1 MKEGRSV
8 NIELRGISRNGS
20 AGMQTDGC
28 MDEII
33 NLRQEAGTLRPVG
46 TYASLN
52 RVIDMSG
59 YDKVFV
65 HTTAIWKN
73 YLGVRG
79 QEDSY
84 RLEYFA
90 TGRDNAIFP
99 IVPQNI
105 GDCGSK
111 DVEFNQAGNIAIL
124 CGENTYFCLRYDFKK
139 RRYIRISNDFN
150 GQAEDTIL
158 PPNLDIRFRVDINSY
173 SPYGADI
180 PEPIITVCQT
190 GKDSRNSS
198 ENERIRCSKLTMQR
212 ILKKERE
219 LGRLKGFFKLI
230 YAYELFDGSYI
241 LQSQPIL
248 MPQANDSSVR
258 WRDKVHE
265 TYSYL
270 TACKVWYKSFLYG
283 LRAAENDVRIW
294 NYNAQGWTEHY
305 EGDNNIYYR
314 PITPSR
320 GVPYSLSSVIDD
332 TKYTHNLF
340 CSIFLDKE
348 QQRKNMERHTHLCVS
363 YSNRLQYKIANGIS
377 SEYKDI
383 FKGVSVFITR
393 EVYGYDTGSEPD
405 YMYEYKYNG
414 EYRFESYTFKPKTDA
429 EIIKELEE
437 NGIYYK
443 VASIEFDKLQSPTKE
458 WVDIDLKS
466 NKVLANLEAQDRLR
480 VSEDERKSYMPKTS
494 FTYNGRL
501 HIADYRNIAFRGFP
515 LNYFY
520 NEEGRGQFETK
531 INTIWRHKVGNDV
544 REEWREGNYPMISV
558 EVDLETKTDDIK
570 VVRYE
575 KVPLISRG
583 LIYTHNFLNDISIHL
598 GIINVN
604 AGVNTYSLNPIISYP
619 DSRAKKITI
628 TIQEHRDGHNYLN
641 RLELPLKEDSMNNY
655 AYYISPDLKPIDISV
670 TVGTTT
676 PMSLPKSN
684 FGTDIER
691 NMLKVSQT
699 DNPLYFPLSNT
710 YRVGSGRIIKLMS
723 NTVSVGEGQ
732 TGAAPL
738 MVFCSDGIW
747 ALMVDSSGQVAY
759 TNSRPISRDILNNR
773 DNAKNVSGGIV
784 FATDRGLMLLNG
796 ADVTEIGE
804 AVEGRVS
811 RHFESSPSAEKLL
824 YARELYDNE
833 KSVRL
838 LKSIDLTEF
847 KDYLKDIRM
856 GYNYNKQELMVA
868 NPQKEYYYVLSA
880 AGRWYKHSGK
890 IKFFVEDYPNTY
902 ICTANK
908 LLNIGRE
915 DGNTSETGFVTRA
928 MRLGGQTLKRLTRV
942 ILRGWF
948 GVERE
953 NWINDIDCRDINM
966 TPKTDG
972 SIDLRR
978 PSIIRIKLKPNK
990 ASIIEIENTEEQPRR
1005 VTKTLD
1011 ISVESSLKYSYSGKG
1026 DIKVVGELYFPKER
1040 YYDLFAEEGDSM
1052 VEVAVKL
1059 KYAISSYKDGFK
1071 NLTVNGM
1078 DRRTYTIYINYANC
1092 GTLDESRISFRS
1104 VTGDSWYSGIDEAYD
1119 KNFERI
1125 EGKRWRQTGEK
1136 SIEITDTVMGTV
1148 GSPLVQN
1155 IGAIPYVR
1163 FPIDIEIP
1171 RGEATEP
1178 VFMKAGKDIS
1188 VESEGVEAAINSIF
1202 LKNNTYYTFRVPTSN
1217 NLSDGNGLR
1226 LERMSID
1233 DLVRSMNS
1241 GQDGILSTLQ
1251 LPSKDKLLAD
1261 VGRKLLG
1268 RYDVY
1273 NVMWTEGGY
1282 TIPYVTLL
1290 EEIRAGKYSN
1300 EYKIKDTTMLLEED
1314 KVYCLKTLDGDR
1326 YTFIN
1331 DIGDHTIQYS
1341 RLLESIKSGSYPMY
1355 DEDGAIP
1362 EKVYLRKG
1370 RCVEVVDGRTGN
1382 SIGDGFMYT
1391 GETGSVSSKYIL
1403 EMTQPDNPN
1412 KTPIPYI
1419 NSGYML
1425 RIKNNSKILVQTDRG
1440 SWRIVFRESPSDKPY
1455 IDISALQLINNITL
1469 KKYEFIS
1476 DYDKSHPIF
1485 LREGATRLI
1494 TRDGV
1499 VYEVDYVGDSPIPY
1513 DKLIQNLEAG
1523 KYAIISPQTQ
1533 RYAGLYVYGSYDGK
1547 QWVLLGRI
1555 ERTGEFRDLGCLVE
1569 RNDCKYYKVMF
1580 FGNLNINS
1588 EIDYLEVQGGDTLY
1602 GEKIR

>member
-46 TYASLN
+46 AYSSLEKY
-52 RVIDMSG
+52 IDVSG

-79 QEDSY
+79 KDDSY

-111 DVEFNQAGNIAIL
+111 DVEFNQVGNIAIL

-198 ENERIRCSKLTMQR
+198 ENERIDSSKLTMQR
-212 ILKKERE
+212 LLKKERE

-230 YAYELFDGSYI
+230 YAYELFDGSHI

-248 MPQANDSSVR
+248 MPQANDKCVR
-258 WRDKVHE
+258 WSSKKLN
-265 TYSYL
+265 YL
-270 TACKVWYKSFLYG
+270 TDNAVWYQSFMENLE
-283 LRAAENDVRIW
+283 ASENDVGIR
-294 NYNAQGWTEHY
+294 NYSYQGWTEY
-305 EGDNNIYYR
+305 NEGDNNIYYR
-314 PITPSR
+314 PRSPRRNT
-320 GVPYSLSSVIDD
+320 PYSLSSHHTD
-332 TKYTHNLF
+332 YTPNLF
-340 CSIFLDKE
+340 CGIRRTD
-348 QQRKNMERHTHLCVS
+348 THLAIS
-363 YSNRLQYKIANGIS
+363 YSNRLQYKVANGIS

-393 EVYGYDTGSEPD
+393 EVYGYDTGSNPNVVEMSNFGD
-405 YMYEYKYNG
+405 TGTKYKTLY
-414 EYRFESYTFKPKTDA
+414 FKPKTDA
-429 EIIKELEE
+429 EIIRELEE

-583 LIYTHNFLNDISIHL
+583 LISTHNFLNDISIHL
-598 GIINVN
+598 GVINEN

-670 TVGTTT
+670 NTVGTTT

-856 GYNYNKQELMVA
+856 GYNYNKQELIVA
-868 NPQKEYYYVLSA
+868 NPQKDYYYVLSA

-942 ILRGWF
+942 VLRGWF

-978 PSIIRIKLKPNK
+978 PSISRIKLKPNK

-1125 EGKRWRQTGEK
+1125 EGKRWRQIGEK
-1136 SIEITDTVMGTV
+1136 SIEITDIVMGTV

-1314 KVYCLKTLDGDR
+1314 KVYCLNTLDGDR

-1341 RLLESIKSGSYPMY
+1341 RLLESVKSGSYPMY

-1419 NSGYML
+1419 NSEYIL
-1425 RIKNNSKILVQTDRG
+1425 RIKNNRKILVQTDRG

>member
-46 TYASLN
+46 AYSSLEKY
-52 RVIDMSG
+52 IDVSG
-59 YDKVFV
+59 YNKVFV

-79 QEDSY
+79 KEDNY

-99 IVPQNI
+99 IVSQNI
-105 GDCGSK
+105 GDCGSE
-111 DVEFNQAGNIAIL
+111 DVEFNQVGNIAIL

-198 ENERIRCSKLTMQR
+198 ENERIDSSKLTMQR
-212 ILKKERE
+212 LLKKERE

-248 MPQANDSSVR
+248 MPQANDKCVR
-258 WRDKVHE
+258 WSSGKLN
-265 TYSYL
+265 YL
-270 TACKVWYKSFLYG
+270 TDDAVWYQSFMENLE
-283 LRAAENDVRIW
+283 ASENDVGIQ
-294 NYNAQGWTEHY
+294 NYSYQGWTEY
-305 EGDNNIYYR
+305 NEGDNNIYYR
-314 PITPSR
+314 PRSPRRNT
-320 GVPYSLSSVIDD
+320 PYSLSSHHTD
-332 TKYTHNLF
+332 YTPNLF
-340 CSIFLDKE
+340 CGIRRTD
-348 QQRKNMERHTHLCVS
+348 THLAIS
-363 YSNRLQYKIANGIS
+363 YSNRLQYKVANGIS
-377 SEYKDI
+377 SEYKDV

-393 EVYGYDTGSEPD
+393 EVYGYDTGSNPNVVEMSNFGD
-405 YMYEYKYNG
+405 TGTKYKTLY
-414 EYRFESYTFKPKTDA
+414 FKPKTDA

-583 LIYTHNFLNDISIHL
+583 LISTHNFLNDISIHL

-604 AGVNTYSLNPIISYP
+604 TGVNTYSLNPIISYP

-759 TNSRPISRDILNNR
+759 TNSRPISREVLNNR
-773 DNAKNVSGGIV
+773 DNAKNIGGGIV

-856 GYNYNKQELMVA
+856 GYNYNKQELIVA
-868 NPQKEYYYVLSA
+868 NPQKAYYYVLSA
-880 AGRWYKHSGK
+880 AGRWYKRSGR

-953 NWINDIDCRDINM
+953 NWINNIDCRDINM

-978 PSIIRIKLKPNK
+978 PSISRIKLKPNK

-1026 DIKVVGELYFPKER
+1026 DIKVVGELYFPKEM
-1040 YYDLFAEEGDSM
+1040 YYDLFAEEGDSV

-1078 DRRTYTIYINYANC
+1078 DRRTFTFYINYTNC
-1092 GTLDESRISFRS
+1092 GKLDEDRISFRS

-1125 EGKRWRQTGEK
+1125 EGKRWQRTGEK
-1136 SIEITDTVMGTV
+1136 SIEITDTVMGSV
-1148 GSPLVQN
+1148 DNPLSQE

-1163 FPIDIEIP
+1163 FPINIEIP

-1188 VESEGVEAAINSIF
+1188 VESEGVEATINSIT
-1202 LKNNTYYTFRVPTSN
+1202 LRNNTYYTFRVPTSN
-1217 NLSDGNGLR
+1217 NLSNGNGLR

-1251 LPSKDKLLAD
+1251 PPSKDKLLAD

-1362 EKVYLRKG
+1362 EKVYIRKG

-1419 NSGYML
+1419 NSEYIL
-1425 RIKNNSKILVQTDRG
+1425 LIKNNSKILVQTDRG
-1440 SWRIVFRESPSDKPY
+1440 SWRIVFRESPSYKPY

-1476 DYDKSHPIF
+1476 DYDESHPIF

-1494 TRDGV
+1494 SREGK
-1499 VYEVDYVGDSPIPY
+1499 VYEIDYVGNSPIAY
-1513 DKLIQNLEAG
+1513 NKLIQNLEAG

-1547 QWVLLGRI
+1547 QWALLGRV

-1569 RNDCKYYKVMF
+1569 RNDCKYYKIMF
-1580 FGNLNINS
+1580 FGNLNVNS

>member
-46 TYASLN
+46 AYSSLN
-52 RVIDMSG
+52 RDVDMSG

-65 HTTAIWKN
+65 HTTAMWKN
-73 YLGVRG
+73 YLGVREKG
-79 QEDSY
+79 RGY
-84 RLEYFA
+84 ILEYFA
-90 TGRDNAIFP
+90 FGTTENNILS
-99 IVPQNI
+99 ITPQEI
-105 GDCGSK
+105 GNCGSN
-111 DVEFNQAGNIAIL
+111 DVEFNQMGNIAVL
-124 CGENTYFCLRYDFKK
+124 CGESTYFCLKYDAKTK
-139 RRYIRISNDFN
+139 RYIRISNDFN
-150 GQAEDTIL
+150 GQEDDTIL

-198 ENERIRCSKLTMQR
+198 ENERIDSSKLTMQR
-212 ILKKERE
+212 LLKKERE

-230 YAYELFDGSYI
+230 YAYELFDGSHI

-248 MPQANDSSVR
+248 MPQANDKCVR
-258 WRDKVHE
+258 WSSGKLN
-265 TYSYL
+265 YL
-270 TACKVWYKSFLYG
+270 TDDAVWYQSFMENLE
-283 LRAAENDVRIW
+283 ASENDVGIR
-294 NYNAQGWTEHY
+294 NYSYQGWTEY
-305 EGDNNIYYR
+305 NEGDNNIYYR
-314 PITPSR
+314 PRSPRRNT
-320 GVPYSLSSVIDD
+320 PYSLSSHHTD
-332 TKYTHNLF
+332 YTPNLF
-340 CSIFLDKE
+340 CGIRRTD
-348 QQRKNMERHTHLCVS
+348 THLAIS
-363 YSNRLQYKIANGIS
+363 YSNRLQYKVANGIS

-393 EVYGYDTGSEPD
+393 EVYGYDTGSNPNVVEMSNFGD
-405 YMYEYKYNG
+405 TGTKYKTLY
-414 EYRFESYTFKPKTDA
+414 FKSKTDA
-429 EIIKELEE
+429 EIIRELEE

-480 VSEDERKSYMPKTS
+480 VAEDERKSYAPKTS

-501 HIADYRNIAFRGFP
+501 HIADYRSIAFRGFP

-520 NEEGRGQFETK
+520 NQEGRGQFKTQEN
-531 INTIWRHKVGNDV
+531 IIWKGDIDNEIRKY
-544 REEWREGNYPMISV
+544 WRDSRYPMISIEV
-558 EVDLETKTDDIK
+558 ELETETDEIK
-570 VVRYE
+570 VVRHE
-575 KVPLISRG
+575 KVPIIGFSR
-583 LIYTHNFLNDISIHL
+583 SIP
-598 GIINVN
+598 IIFGALPDVSIPIGVVNLN
-604 AGVNTYSLNPIISYP
+604 AGVKTYSLNPIISYP
-619 DSRAKKITI
+619 DSRAKRII
-628 TIQEHRDGHNYLN
+628 VTIQEYSRDTGHSNSK
-641 RLELPLKEDSMNNY
+641 RLMLPLKEDIMNNY
-655 AYYISPDLKPIDISV
+655 AYYISPDLKPIDISLNAANN
-670 TVGTTT
+670 
-676 PMSLPKSN
+676 PIELPKSN
-684 FGTDIER
+684 YGTNTER

-699 DNPLYFPLSNT
+699 GNPLYFPLSNT

-747 ALMVDSSGQVAY
+747 ALMVDASGQVAY
-759 TNSRPISRDILNNR
+759 TNSRPISRDVLNGR
-773 DNAKNVSGGIV
+773 DNAKNVQGGIV
-784 FATDRGLMLLNG
+784 FATDRGLMLLSG
-796 ADVTEIGE
+796 AEVTEIGE
-804 AVEGRVS
+804 TVEGRVS

-868 NPQKEYYYVLSA
+868 NPNKEYYYVLSA
-880 AGRWYKHSGK
+880 VGRWYKLSGK
-890 IKFFVEDYPNTY
+890 IRFFVEDYPKTY
-902 ICTANK
+902 ACIANK
-908 LLNIGRE
+908 LLNVGRE
-915 DGNTSETGFVTRA
+915 EGKTAGTGFVTRA
-928 MRLGGQTLKRLTRV
+928 MRLGGQTFKRLTRV

-978 PSIIRIKLKPNK
+978 PSISRIKLKPNK
-990 ASIIEIENTEEQPRR
+990 VSIIEIENTEEQPRR

-1026 DIKVVGELYFPKER
+1026 DIKVVGELYFPKEM

-1078 DRRTYTIYINYANC
+1078 DRRMYTIYINYANC
-1092 GTLDESRISFRS
+1092 GKLDEDRISFRS

-1125 EGKRWRQTGEK
+1125 EGKRWRQIGEK

-1188 VESEGVEAAINSIF
+1188 VESEVVEATINSIT

-1233 DLVRSMNS
+1233 DLAKSINS
-1241 GQDGILSTLQ
+1241 GQGGILSTMQ
-1251 LPSKDKLLAD
+1251 PSSGQKLLAD

-1273 NVMWTEGGY
+1273 NVMWTEGEY

-1314 KVYCLKTLDGDR
+1314 KVYCLNTLDGDR

-1419 NSGYML
+1419 NSEYIL

-1455 IDISALQLINNITL
+1455 IDIAALQLINNITL

-1476 DYDKSHPIF
+1476 DYDKGHPIF
-1485 LREGATRLI
+1485 LREGATRLV
-1494 TRDGV
+1494 TREGI
-1499 VYEVDYVGDSPIPY
+1499 VYEIDYVGDSPIPY

-1523 KYAIISPQTQ
+1523 KYAIIAPQTQ

-1547 QWVLLGRI
+1547 QWALLGRV

-1569 RNDCKYYKVMF
+1569 RNDCKYYKIMF
-1580 FGNLNINS
+1580 FGNLNVNS

>member
-46 TYASLN
+46 AYSSLEKY
-52 RVIDMSG
+52 IDVSG

-79 QEDSY
+79 KDDSY

-99 IVPQNI
+99 ITPQNI

-111 DVEFNQAGNIAIL
+111 DVEFNQVGNIAIL

-150 GQAEDTIL
+150 GQDEDTIL

-198 ENERIRCSKLTMQR
+198 ENERIDSSKLTMQR
-212 ILKKERE
+212 LLKKERE

-248 MPQANDSSVR
+248 MPQANDKCVR
-258 WRDKVHE
+258 WSSGKLN
-265 TYSYL
+265 YL
-270 TACKVWYKSFLYG
+270 TDDAVWYQSFMENLE
-283 LRAAENDVRIW
+283 ASENDVGIR
-294 NYNAQGWTEHY
+294 NYSYQGWTEY
-305 EGDNNIYYR
+305 NEGDNNIYYR
-314 PITPSR
+314 PRSPRRNT
-320 GVPYSLSSVIDD
+320 PYSLSSHHTD
-332 TKYTHNLF
+332 YTPNLF
-340 CSIFLDKE
+340 CGIRRTD
-348 QQRKNMERHTHLCVS
+348 THLAIS
-363 YSNRLQYKIANGIS
+363 YSNRLQYKVANGIS

-393 EVYGYDTGSEPD
+393 EVYGYDTGSNPNVVEMSNFGD
-405 YMYEYKYNG
+405 TGTKYKTLY
-414 EYRFESYTFKPKTDA
+414 FKPKTDA
-429 EIIKELEE
+429 EIIRELEE

-531 INTIWRHKVGNDV
+531 INTIWRHKVGNDA

-583 LIYTHNFLNDISIHL
+583 FISTHNFLNDISIHL
-598 GIINVN
+598 GVINEN

-619 DSRAKKITI
+619 DSRAKKVTI

-670 TVGTTT
+670 NTVGTAT

-773 DNAKNVSGGIV
+773 ENAKNVSGGIV

-856 GYNYNKQELMVA
+856 GYNYNKQELIVA
-868 NPQKEYYYVLSA
+868 NPQKDYYYVLSA

-978 PSIIRIKLKPNK
+978 PSISRIKLKPNK

-1026 DIKVVGELYFPKER
+1026 DIKVVGELYFPQER
-1040 YYDLFAEEGDSM
+1040 YYDLFAEEGDSI

-1125 EGKRWRQTGEK
+1125 EGKRWRQIGEK
-1136 SIEITDTVMGTV
+1136 SIEITDTVIGTV

-1403 EMTQPDNPN
+1403 EMTQPNNPD

-1419 NSGYML
+1419 NSEYIL

>member
-46 TYASLN
+46 AYSSLN
-52 RVIDMSG
+52 RDVDMSG

-79 QEDSY
+79 KEQNYS
-84 RLEYFA
+84 LEYFA
-90 TGRDNAIFP
+90 IDIENSISP
-99 IVPQNI
+99 ITPQYI
-105 GDCGSK
+105 GDCGSN
-111 DVEFNQAGNIAIL
+111 DVEFNQAGNIAVL
-124 CGENTYFCLRYDFKK
+124 CGESTYFCLRYDVKSRK
-139 RRYIRISNDFN
+139 YIRITNDFN
-150 GQAEDTIL
+150 GQAEDRIL
-158 PPNLDIRFRVDINSY
+158 PPNLDIRFRVDLNTYTPTY
-173 SPYGADI
+173 SSKEI

-190 GKDSRNSS
+190 AEDARKSS
-198 ENERIRCSKLTMQR
+198 EDERKECSKLTMQR
-212 ILKKERE
+212 ILRKERE
-219 LGRLKGFFKLI
+219 KGRLKGFFKLI
-230 YAYELFDGSYI
+230 YAYELFDGSHI

-265 TYSYL
+265 NHNYL
-270 TACKVWYKSFLYG
+270 AGWRIWYNRFLYG

-314 PITPSR
+314 PVAPSR

-332 TKYTHNLF
+332 TEYTHNLF

-363 YSNRLQYKIANGIS
+363 YSNRLQYRVASGIS
-377 SEYKDI
+377 SEYKDV

-393 EVYGYDTGSEPD
+393 EVYGYDTGSNPN
-405 YMYEYKYNG
+405 YVYEYRHG
-414 EYRFESYTFKPKTDA
+414 SDYRIENYIFKPKTDA
-429 EIIKELEE
+429 DIIKELEA
-437 NGIYYK
+437 NSVYYK
-443 VASIEFDKLQSPTKE
+443 VANISFDKLQSPTKE
-458 WVDIDLKS
+458 WVDIDLETDKI
-466 NKVLANLEAQDRLR
+466 LANLEAQDRLR

-531 INTIWRHKVGNDV
+531 RNIIWRHKVDNEIRD
-544 REEWREGNYPMISV
+544 EWRVRNYPMISV
-558 EVDLETKTDDIK
+558 EVDIETNTDDIK

-575 KVPLISRG
+575 KVPLLSRG
-583 LIYTHNFLNDISIHL
+583 ITVDDSTIGVL
-598 GIINVN
+598 GILNEN
-604 AGVNTYSLNPIISYP
+604 NGVSTYSLNPMVSYP
-619 DSRAKKITI
+619 DGRAKKITI
-628 TIQEHRDGHNYLN
+628 TIQDCRDGQNYLK
-641 RLELPLKEDSMNNY
+641 RLVLPLKEDELNNC
-655 AYYISPDLKPIDISV
+655 AYYISPDLKPIDI
-670 TVGTTT
+670 TVDKVWNST
-676 PMSLPKSN
+676 PLKLPQSN
-684 FGTDIER
+684 FGMDIER

-699 DNPLYFPLSNT
+699 GNPLYFPLSNT

-759 TNSRPISRDILNNR
+759 TNSRPISRDVLNGR
-773 DNAKNVSGGIV
+773 DNAKNVQGGIV
-784 FATDRGLMLLNG
+784 FATDRGLMLLSG
-796 ADVTEIGE
+796 AEVTEIGE
-804 AVEGRVS
+804 TVEGRVS

-868 NPQKEYYYVLSA
+868 NPNKEYYYVLSA
-880 AGRWYKHSGK
+880 VGRWYKLSGK
-890 IKFFVEDYPNTY
+890 IRFFVEDYPKTY
-902 ICTANK
+902 ACIANK
-908 LLNIGRE
+908 LLNVGRE
-915 DGNTSETGFVTRA
+915 EGKTAETGFVTRA
-928 MRLGGQTLKRLTRV
+928 MRLGEQTFKRLTRV

-978 PSIIRIKLKPNK
+978 PSISRIKLKPNK

-1026 DIKVVGELYFPKER
+1026 DIEVEGELYFPKEQ
-1040 YYDLFAEEGDSM
+1040 YLNLFAEGSNSII
-1052 VEVAVKL
+1052 EVAVKL

-1071 NLTVNGM
+1071 NLTVNGL
-1078 DRRTYTIYINYANC
+1078 DRRTYTIYINYTNC
-1092 GTLDESRISFRS
+1092 GEVNEDRVAFRS
-1104 VTGDSWYSGIDEAYD
+1104 STGDEWYSESGNVYNN
-1119 KNFERI
+1119 NFETVSKNWER
-1125 EGKRWRQTGEK
+1125 TGEK
-1136 SIEITDTVMGTV
+1136 IIRVADFAMGSA
-1148 GSPLVQN
+1148 GNPLTQEVA
-1155 IGAIPYVR
+1155 AIPYVR
-1163 FPIDIEIP
+1163 FPIKMVIP
-1171 RGEATEP
+1171 QGETTVPIFIKE
-1178 VFMKAGKDIS
+1178 GNGIS
-1188 VESEGVEAAINSIF
+1188 VESEGVEAMINSVT
-1202 LKNNTYYTFRVPTSN
+1202 LSYDTYYTFRIPQSN
-1217 NLSDGNGLR
+1217 SLTKEDNVGVKR
-1226 LERMSID
+1226 LSID
-1233 DLVRSMNS
+1233 DLSKSIVS
-1241 GQDGILSTLQ
+1241 GQDGILGTLR
-1251 LPSKDKLLAD
+1251 PTARENLLAETGSR
-1261 VGRKLLG
+1261 VLG
-1268 RYDVY
+1268 DYEVY
-1273 NVMWTEGGY
+1273 NVMWTQG
-1282 TIPYVTLL
+1282 THTLPYITLL
-1290 EEIRAGKYSN
+1290 ENMKTGKYS
-1300 EYKIKDTTMLLEED
+1300 ETYKEIDTTFLLEAD
-1314 KVYCLKTLDGDR
+1314 KAYALNTLDSDR
-1326 YTFIN
+1326 YVFFN
-1331 DIGDHTIQYS
+1331 DKGDHDITYS
-1341 RLLESIKSGSYPMY
+1341 RLVSSIRRGVYPDY
-1355 DEDGAIP
+1355 DENGIIP
-1362 EKVYLRKG
+1362 EYVYLSKG
-1370 RCVEVVDGRTGN
+1370 RCITVINGWTGN
-1382 SIGDGFMYT
+1382 SIGDGFVYT
-1391 GETGSVSSKYIL
+1391 GETGRVSSKYIL
-1403 EMTQPDNPN
+1403 EMTQSNNPN

-1425 RIKNNSKILVQTDRG
+1425 RIKNNSKILVQTDSQ
-1440 SWRIVFRESPSDKPY
+1440 SWRIIFKELPLNQSHF
-1455 IDISALQLINNITL
+1455 DISASQLINNITL

-1476 DYDKSHPIF
+1476 DYDKGHPIF
-1485 LREGATRLI
+1485 LREGATRLV
-1494 TRDGV
+1494 TREGI
-1499 VYEVDYVGDSPIPY
+1499 VYEIDYVGDSPIPY

-1523 KYAIISPQTQ
+1523 KYAIIAPQTQ

-1547 QWVLLGRI
+1547 QWALLGRV

-1569 RNDCKYYKVMF
+1569 RNDCKYYKIMF

>member
-46 TYASLN
+46 AYSSLEKY
-52 RVIDMSG
+52 IDVSG

-79 QEDSY
+79 KDDSY

-90 TGRDNAIFP
+90 TGIDNAIFP
-99 IVPQNI
+99 ITPQNI

-111 DVEFNQAGNIAIL
+111 DVEFNQVGNIAIL

-150 GQAEDTIL
+150 GQDEDTIL

-198 ENERIRCSKLTMQR
+198 ENERIDSSKLTMQR
-212 ILKKERE
+212 LLKKERE
-219 LGRLKGFFKLI
+219 LGRLKGFFKLV

-248 MPQANDSSVR
+248 MPQANDKCVR
-258 WRDKVHE
+258 WSSGKLN
-265 TYSYL
+265 YL
-270 TACKVWYKSFLYG
+270 TDDAVWYQSFMENLE
-283 LRAAENDVRIW
+283 ASENDVGIQ
-294 NYNAQGWTEHY
+294 NYSYQGWTEY
-305 EGDNNIYYR
+305 NEGDNNIYYR
-314 PITPSR
+314 PRSPRRNT
-320 GVPYSLSSVIDD
+320 PYSLSSHHTD
-332 TKYTHNLF
+332 YTPNLF
-340 CSIFLDKE
+340 CGIRRTD
-348 QQRKNMERHTHLCVS
+348 THLAIS
-363 YSNRLQYKIANGIS
+363 YSNRLQYKVANGIS
-377 SEYKDI
+377 SEYKDV

-393 EVYGYDTGSEPD
+393 EVYGYDTGSNPNVVEMSNFGD
-405 YMYEYKYNG
+405 TGTKYKTLY
-414 EYRFESYTFKPKTDA
+414 FKPKTDA

-558 EVDLETKTDDIK
+558 EVDLETKTDYIK

-583 LIYTHNFLNDISIHL
+583 LISTHNFLNDISIHL
-598 GIINVN
+598 GVINEN

-655 AYYISPDLKPIDISV
+655 AYYISPDLKPIDTSV

-928 MRLGGQTLKRLTRV
+928 MRLGGQTFKRLTRV

-978 PSIIRIKLKPNK
+978 PSISRIKLKPNK

-1026 DIKVVGELYFPKER
+1026 DIKVVGELYFPKEM

-1078 DRRTYTIYINYANC
+1078 DRRTFTFYINYTNC
-1092 GTLDESRISFRS
+1092 GKLDEDRISFRS

-1125 EGKRWRQTGEK
+1125 EGKRWQRTGEK
-1136 SIEITDTVMGTV
+1136 SIEITDTVMGSV
-1148 GSPLVQN
+1148 DNPLSQE

-1163 FPIDIEIP
+1163 FPINIEIP

-1188 VESEGVEAAINSIF
+1188 VESEGVEATINSIT
-1202 LKNNTYYTFRVPTSN
+1202 LRNNTYYTFRVPTSN
-1217 NLSDGNGLR
+1217 NLSNGNGLR

-1251 LPSKDKLLAD
+1251 PPSKDKLLAD

-1362 EKVYLRKG
+1362 EKVYIRKG

-1419 NSGYML
+1419 NSEYIL
-1425 RIKNNSKILVQTDRG
+1425 LIKNNSKILVQTDRG
-1440 SWRIVFRESPSDKPY
+1440 SWRIVFRESPSYKPY

-1476 DYDKSHPIF
+1476 DYDESHPIF

-1494 TRDGV
+1494 SREGK
-1499 VYEVDYVGDSPIPY
+1499 VYEIDYVGNSPIAY
-1513 DKLIQNLEAG
+1513 NKLIQNLEAG

-1547 QWVLLGRI
+1547 QWVLLGRV
-1555 ERTGEFRDLGCLVE
+1555 ERTEEFRDLGCLVE